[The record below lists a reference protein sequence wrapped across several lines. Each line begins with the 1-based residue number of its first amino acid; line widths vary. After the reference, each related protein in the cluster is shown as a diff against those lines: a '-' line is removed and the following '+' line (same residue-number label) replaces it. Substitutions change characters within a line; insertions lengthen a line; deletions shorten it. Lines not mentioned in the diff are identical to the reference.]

1 MRRTLAGVGAT
12 ALIGWAMFASH
23 PVWAYPSF
31 AKQTKAAC
39 TACHTGPAGG
49 AELTAAGK
57 AYAADAAKA
66 EIPKDTKVAEYVGS
80 NKCKMCHLKQHKA
93 SLETDHFSKAWKS
106 LVDADEKTTA
116 EMAAKLKVEVKG
128 PASKADACVGCH
140 VTGFQLAGGYPAA
153 DEAKNAAL
161 QGVTCESC
169 HGPGSVHVAAPMADK
184 KKTIN
189 KAVTAKMC
197 TQCHTP
203 EMSPKFDFDEYKAKG
218 VHKVA
223 AAAKTS
229 G

>member
-1 MRRTLAGVGAT
+1 MRRPLAVIGAT
-12 ALIGWAMFASH
+12 ALIGWAMFVSH
-23 PVWAYPSF
+23 PVWAFPSL
-31 AKQTKAAC
+31 ARQTKAAC
-39 TACHTGPAGG
+39 TACHANPAGG

-57 AYAADAAKA
+57 AYVADAAKA
-66 EIPKDTKVAEYVGS
+66 EVPKDTKVIEYVGS

-93 SLETDHFSKAWKS
+93 WGETDHAKAMKT

-128 PASKADACVGCH
+128 PAAKADACLGCH

-161 QGVTCESC
+161 ETVTGESC
-169 HGPGSVHVAAPMADK
+169 HGPGSAHVAAPMADK
-184 KKTIN
+184 KKMIN
-189 KAVTAKMC
+189 KNTGAKLC

-203 EMSPKFDFDEYKAKG
+203 EMSPKFNFDEYKAKG